1 MINESICSLSCV
13 VCCAAICCHRPL
25 LLFLQNLSYHSH
37 DLHEEDEDDAECCC
51 GSREYDIILRYSLS
65 EFPPLTSTANIQSY
79 ESHFPAGLAPKPGFI
94 WDSSEYG
101 VEQLYSWSS
110 IPSNFVVH
118 KLPKI
123 KILKRKEL

>member
-1 MINESICSLSCV
+1 MMFTLGQTV
-13 VCCAAICCHRPL
+13 T
-25 LLFLQNLSYHSH
+25 
-37 DLHEEDEDDAECCC
+37 AEQFY
-51 GSREYDIILRYSLS
+51 R
-65 EFPPLTSTANIQSY
+65 TANIQGY

-110 IPSNFVVH
+110 ISNDFVVH
-118 KLPKI
+118 KLPKV

>member
-1 MINESICSLSCV
+1 MFRLGQHVTVEEFYKYAPLGMELSRTICDDDC
-13 VCCAAICCHRPL
+13 
-25 LLFLQNLSYHSH
+25 
-37 DLHEEDEDDAECCC
+37 DLEYEDY
-51 GSREYDIILRYSLS
+51 EYPCENNQYVITLRYYLADFPDTVSYRD
-65 EFPPLTSTANIQSY
+65 EYIEHFPPDLT
-79 ESHFPAGLAPKPGFI
+79 LKPGFI

-110 IPSNFVVH
+110 IPNDFVVH